1 MVIESLFSVLFTG
14 YRDLQVAGG
23 SWAVTEVFGTLII
36 LSFVWFYFRQKK
48 YLESDLTS
56 VASTVMTSLGITG
69 TFVGILFGLQDFRIN
84 DIDNSIATLLDGL
97 KIAFATSVLGL
108 VFSLVAQAV
117 LPYVR
122 RKGLDS
128 NDSAASDELSA
139 SDFMKAL
146 QNQAQILERQEA
158 IMGRQAE
165 SMERM
170 VATAGMTFDKIGGP
184 DQTSVVNQF
193 TQSRLEFQQF
203 DEQLQ
208 RKLDEVAETLSESAT
223 KQIIEA
229 LNEVIRDFN
238 QKLTEQ
244 FGENFKKLNDAVLE
258 LVTWQENYKQ
268 QLADMKVAFD
278 QSVLSL
284 GQTAESV
291 NSISEHTATIPAAMS
306 DLSPVVTTVHE
317 QIRDLGQHLET
328 FSALR
333 DKAVEAVPETQRHLE
348 AVVADI
354 SGSAKKANELSMEF
368 TKSSQEMLD
377 RFAQTNT
384 EFLSGFR
391 ELVATGSNELKTTFD
406 TVSGKMREDLEAA
419 SSTIQHMSQ
428 SVETHAAQLNDD
440 HKTAI
445 EETNA
450 RTREV
455 LDSVDQHHALLQ
467 KSFQDSVTTIQTGY
481 QDVLSNT
488 RKAAENMAEQISL
501 AHEQSAKR
509 LEGSIGQIASE
520 LEKKTQ
526 GFFGL
531 VEENSKASAAES
543 RQILQD
549 SMENLSRTID
559 QEIERVVQAMGTGLT
574 TLSTAMVRDL
584 TEMEKVTGRMAS
596 QFDGGTQ

>member
-1 MVIESLFSVLFTG
+1 MIIESVFSVLFTG
-14 YRDLQVAGG
+14 YRDLQAAGG
-23 SWAVTEVFGTLII
+23 SWAVTEVFGTLIV
-36 LSFVWFYFRQKK
+36 LSFGWFLYRQKK
-48 YLESDLTS
+48 YSETDMTS

-69 TFVGILFGLQDFRIN
+69 TFVGILFGLQDFQIN

-108 VFSLVAQAV
+108 FSSLMAQAV

-122 RKGLDS
+122 RKSLDK
-128 NDSAASDELSA
+128 NDSRVSEELSA
-139 SDFMKAL
+139 SDFLKVL
-146 QNQAQILERQEA
+146 QEQSQILERQEA
-158 IMGRQAE
+158 IMSGQAE

-184 DQTSVVNQF
+184 DQTSVINQLG
-193 TQSRLEFQQF
+193 QSRSDFRQF

-244 FGENFKKLNDAVLE
+244 FGENFKKLNEAVLE

-268 QLADMKVAFD
+268 QLAEMKISFD
-278 QSVLSL
+278 QSVSSL

-291 NSISEHTATIPAAMS
+291 TSISEHTATIPSAMS
-306 DLSPVVTTVHE
+306 DLSPIVTTVQE
-317 QIRDLGQHLET
+317 QIRDLGQHLES
-328 FSALR
+328 FRALR

-348 AVVADI
+348 SVVADI
-354 SGSAKKANELSMEF
+354 TDSAKQANDLSMQF
-368 TKSSQEMLD
+368 TKSSQDMLD

-384 EFLSGFR
+384 EFLSGFKD
-391 ELVATGSNELKTTFD
+391 LVATGSSEIKSTFEN
-406 TVSGKMREDLEAA
+406 VSGKMREDLESA
-419 SSTIQHMSQ
+419 SSTIQQMSE
-428 SVETHAAQLNDD
+428 SVESHAVQLKDD
-440 HKTAI
+440 HKSAI

-450 RTREV
+450 KTREV
-455 LDSVDQHHALLQ
+455 LDTVDQHHALLQ
-467 KSFQDSVTTIQTGY
+467 KTFQDSVSTIQSGY

-488 RKAAENMAEQISL
+488 RQAAANMAEQISSV
-501 AHEQSAKR
+501 HEQSAKR
-509 LEGSIGQIASE
+509 LEGSIDQVASE

-549 SMENLSRTID
+549 SMENLTRTID

-574 TLSTAMVRDL
+574 TLSNAMVRDL
-584 TEMEKVTGRMAS
+584 TEMEKITGKMAS
-596 QFDGGTQ
+596 QFDRGVQ

>member
-1 MVIESLFSVLFTG
+1 MIIESVFSVLFTG
-14 YRDLQVAGG
+14 YRDLQAAGG
-23 SWAVTEVFGTLII
+23 SWAVTEVFGTLIV
-36 LSFVWFYFRQKK
+36 LSFVWFFYRQKK
-48 YLESDLTS
+48 YSETDLTS

-69 TFVGILFGLQDFRIN
+69 TFVGILFGLQDFQIN

-108 VFSLVAQAV
+108 FSSLLAQAV

-122 RKGLDS
+122 RKSLDK
-128 NDSAASDELSA
+128 NDSRVSEELSA
-139 SDFMKAL
+139 SDFLKVL
-146 QNQAQILERQEA
+146 QEQSQILERQEA
-158 IMGRQAE
+158 IMSGQAE

-184 DQTSVVNQF
+184 DQTSVINQLG
-193 TQSRLEFQQF
+193 QSRSDFRQF

-244 FGENFKKLNDAVLE
+244 FGENFKKLNEAVLE

-268 QLADMKVAFD
+268 QLAEMKISFD
-278 QSVLSL
+278 QSVSSL

-291 NSISEHTATIPAAMS
+291 TSISEHTATIPSAMS
-306 DLSPVVTTVHE
+306 DLSPIVTTVQE
-317 QIRDLGQHLET
+317 QIRDLGQHLES

-348 AVVADI
+348 SVVADI
-354 SGSAKKANELSMEF
+354 TDSAKQANDLSMQF
-368 TKSSQEMLD
+368 TKSSQDMLD

-384 EFLSGFR
+384 EFLSGFKD
-391 ELVATGSNELKTTFD
+391 LIATGSSEIKSTFEN
-406 TVSGKMREDLEAA
+406 VSGKMREDLESA
-419 SSTIQHMSQ
+419 SSTIQHMNE
-428 SVETHAAQLNDD
+428 SVESHAVQLKND
-440 HKTAI
+440 HKSAI

-450 RTREV
+450 KTREV
-455 LDSVDQHHALLQ
+455 LDTVDQHHALLQ
-467 KSFQDSVTTIQTGY
+467 KTFQDSVSTIQSGY

-488 RKAAENMAEQISL
+488 RQAAANMAEQISSV
-501 AHEQSAKR
+501 HEQSAKR
-509 LEGSIGQIASE
+509 LESSIDQVASE

-549 SMENLSRTID
+549 SMENLTRTID

-574 TLSTAMVRDL
+574 TLSNAMVRDL
-584 TEMEKVTGRMAS
+584 TEMEKITGRMAS
-596 QFDGGTQ
+596 QFDRGVQ